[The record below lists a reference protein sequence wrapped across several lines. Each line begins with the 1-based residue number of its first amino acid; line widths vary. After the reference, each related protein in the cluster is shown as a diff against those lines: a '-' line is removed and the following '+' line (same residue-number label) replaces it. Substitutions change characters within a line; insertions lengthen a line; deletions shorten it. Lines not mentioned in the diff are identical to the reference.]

1 MLEELRVRV
10 WLAVRGYGW
19 RRDVRWVDVGE
30 RPCLMYTYPLSDDIL
45 WRLGERFKCSVYPEA
60 ESEEYYQLA

>member
-19 RRDVRWVDVGE
+19 RRDVRWVDE
-30 RPCLMYTYPLSDDIL
+30 QRPLAQGKGLETT
-45 WRLGERFKCSVYPEA
+45 A
-60 ESEEYYQLA
+60 EGAS